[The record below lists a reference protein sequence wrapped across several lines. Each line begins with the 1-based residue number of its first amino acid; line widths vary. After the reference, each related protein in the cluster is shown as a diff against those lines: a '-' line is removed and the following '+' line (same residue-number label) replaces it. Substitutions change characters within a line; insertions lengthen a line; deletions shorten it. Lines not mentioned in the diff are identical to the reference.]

1 MILPIP
7 KLTANGNTAM
17 KWYCH
22 SAEYCTHDGLNAFFC
37 AGHGDTPQEAYD
49 DWLETYIQD
58 RYYEED

>member
-1 MILPIP
+1 
-7 KLTANGNTAM
+7 M

-49 DWLETYIQD
+49 DWLETYIHD